1 MYSEA
6 AMSEGIEVVAGGGVT
21 SARGFVAG
29 AVRARMRP
37 DWDKLDV
44 ALLHSEAPCAAAG
57 VYTQCRVVAAPVVIT
72 RKHLADGA
80 AQAVIANSGCA
91 NAATGQQ
98 GTRDAVEMAQLAAAK
113 LALDPHEVI
122 VASTGVIG
130 TFMPMERMRHAVEAV
145 ELSSG
150 GGLPFAQG
158 IMTTDTQPKQSA
170 VRLGEYTLG
179 GAAKGAGMI
188 HPDLALSPAEG
199 PALSEAEG
207 MATMLAFLTTDA
219 PVAAPFLSKAL
230 NEAVGV
236 SFNMI
241 DVDSDTS
248 TNDMV
253 VVLANGLAG
262 GREIADGHPMAAP
275 FASALTHV
283 CTDLAKAI
291 VADAEGG
298 TKVIVATVVGAASP
312 EDARLAAREVVRSL
326 AVKTAVYGH
335 DPNWG
340 RVLAAVG
347 NSGCRME
354 EAKTGLWL
362 VDAEGHE
369 LCLLKDGSPRPL
381 AEGEAK
387 PYFEALEVR
396 FRVDIGL
403 GEHTATAWGS
413 DLTEEYVRLN
423 SLYTT

>member
-6 AMSEGIEVVAGGGVT
+6 AMSEGIEAVAEGGVT

-44 ALLHSEAPCAAAG
+44 ALLYSEAPCTAAG
-57 VYTQCRVVAAPVVIT
+57 VYTQCNVVAAPVVIS
-72 RKHLADGA
+72 RKHLADGG
-80 AQAVIANSGCA
+80 AQAVIGNSGCA
-91 NAATGQQ
+91 NAATGEE
-98 GTRDAVEMAQLAAAK
+98 GARDAVEMAQLAATK
-113 LALDPHEVI
+113 LGLDPHAVV

-130 TFMPMERMRHAVEAV
+130 TFLPMERMRHGIEAV
-145 ELSSG
+145 ELSAG
-150 GGLPFAQG
+150 GGLAFAQG
-158 IMTTDTQPKQSA
+158 IMTTDTRPKPSA
-170 VRLGEYTLG
+170 VRFGEYTLG
-179 GAAKGAGMI
+179 GACKGAGMI
-188 HPDLALSPAEG
+188 HPN
-199 PALSEAEG
+199 
-207 MATMLAFLTTDA
+207 MATMLAFLTSDA
-219 PVAAPFLSKAL
+219 PVSAPFLSRVLK
-230 NEAVGV
+230 EAVDV

-262 GREIADGHPMAAP
+262 GGEIGEGHRAAP
-275 FASALTHV
+275 LFASALTQV

-298 TKVIVATVVGAASP
+298 TKVIETTVVGAALP
-312 EDARLAAREVVRSL
+312 QDARLAAREVVRSL

-362 VDAEGHE
+362 VDAEGRE
-369 LCLLKDGSPRPL
+369 LCLLKDGSPQPFE
-381 AEGEAK
+381 EGKAK
-387 PYFEALEVR
+387 PYFEAPEVR
-396 FRVDIGL
+396 FRVDLGL
-403 GEHTATAWGS
+403 GEQAATAWGS

>member
-1 MYSEA
+1 MK
-6 AMSEGIEVVAGGGVT
+6 EGIEVVADGGVA
-21 SARGFVAG
+21 SAKGFVAG
-29 AVRARMRP
+29 AVRARIRP

-44 ALLHSEAPCAAAG
+44 ALLYSEAPCTAAG
-57 VYTQCRVVAAPVVIT
+57 VYTQCNVVAAPVVIT

-91 NAATGQQ
+91 NAATGEQ
-98 GTRDAVEMAQLAAAK
+98 GARDAVEMAQLAAAK
-113 LALDPHEVI
+113 LGLDPHAVV

-130 TFMPMERMRHAVEAV
+130 TFLSMERMRHGVEAV
-145 ELSSG
+145 ELSVG
-150 GGLPFAQG
+150 GGLAFAQG
-158 IMTTDTQPKQSA
+158 IMTTDTRPKQSA
-170 VRLGEYTLG
+170 VKFGEYTLG
-179 GAAKGAGMI
+179 GTTKGAGMI
-188 HPDLALSPAEG
+188 HPN
-199 PALSEAEG
+199 
-207 MATMLAFLTTDA
+207 MATTLTFLTTDA
-219 PVAAPFLSKAL
+219 PVAAPFLSRMLK
-230 NEAVGV
+230 EAVDV

-253 VVLANGLAG
+253 VVLANGVAG
-262 GREIADGHPMAAP
+262 GEEIKDDGDPLAQPLAA
-275 FASALTHV
+275 ALTHV
-283 CTDLAKAI
+283 CTELAKAI

-298 TKVIVATVVGAASP
+298 TKVIETTVVGAASP
-312 EDARLAAREVVRSL
+312 EEARLAAREVVRSL

-354 EAKTGLWL
+354 EAKTSLWL
-362 VDAEGHE
+362 VDAQGHE
-369 LCLLKDGSPRPL
+369 LCLLKQGSPQPL

-396 FRVDIGL
+396 FRVDLGV
-403 GEHTATAWGS
+403 GEHTAMAWGS

>member
-6 AMSEGIEVVAGGGVT
+6 AMSEGIEAVAEGGLT

-29 AVRARMRP
+29 AVRARIRP

-44 ALLHSEAPCAAAG
+44 AMLYSEAPCAAAG
-57 VYTQCRVVAAPVVIT
+57 VYTQCNVVAAPVVIT
-72 RKHLADGA
+72 RKHLAGGA

-91 NAATGQQ
+91 NAATGEQ

-113 LALDPHEVI
+113 LGLDPHAVV

-130 TFMPMERMRHAVEAV
+130 TFLPMERMRHGIEAV
-145 ELSSG
+145 ELSAP
-150 GGLPFAQG
+150 GGLAFAQG
-158 IMTTDTQPKQSA
+158 IMTTDTRPKQSA
-170 VRLGEYTLG
+170 VRFGEYTLG
-179 GAAKGAGMI
+179 GACKGAGMI
-188 HPDLALSPAEG
+188 HPN
-199 PALSEAEG
+199 

-219 PVAAPFLSKAL
+219 PVAATFLSRAL
-230 NEAVGV
+230 KEAVGV

-253 VVLANGLAG
+253 VVLA
-262 GREIADGHPMAAP
+262 
-275 FASALTHV
+275 
-283 CTDLAKAI
+283 
-291 VADAEGG
+291 
-298 TKVIVATVVGAASP
+298 
-312 EDARLAAREVVRSL
+312 
-326 AVKTAVYGH
+326 
-335 DPNWG
+335 
-340 RVLAAVG
+340 AVG

-362 VDAEGHE
+362 VDVEGRE
-369 LCLLKDGSPRPL
+369 LCLLKDGSPQPME
-381 AEGEAK
+381 EGQAK
-387 PYFEALEVR
+387 PWFEAREVR
-396 FRVDIGL
+396 FRVELGL

>member
-1 MYSEA
+1 
-6 AMSEGIEVVAGGGVT
+6 MSEGIEVVAEGGVA

-29 AVRARMRP
+29 AVRARIRP

-44 ALLHSEAPCAAAG
+44 ALLYSEAPCTAAG
-57 VYTQCRVVAAPVVIT
+57 VYTSCNVVAAPLVIT
-72 RKHLADGA
+72 RKHLAGGR
-80 AQAVIANSGCA
+80 AQAVVANSGCA
-91 NAATGQQ
+91 NAATGEQ
-98 GTRDAVEMAQLAAAK
+98 GRSDAVETAQLAGEK
-113 LALDPHEVI
+113 LGLDPHDVV

-130 TFMPMERMRHAVEAV
+130 TFLPMERLRHGIESV

-150 GGLPFAQG
+150 GGPAFAQA
-158 IMTTDTQPKQSA
+158 IMTTDTRPKQSA
-170 VRLGEYTLG
+170 VRFGAYTLG
-179 GAAKGAGMI
+179 GACKGAGMI
-188 HPDLALSPAEG
+188 HPNLALSG
-199 PALSEAEG
+199 AEG

-219 PVAAPFLSKAL
+219 PVAAPFLASAL
-230 NEAVGV
+230 KEAVDV

-262 GREIADGHPMAAP
+262 GEPIDDGQPLASL

-283 CTDLAKAI
+283 CTDLARAI

-298 TKVIVATVVGAASP
+298 TKVIEATVAGAASP
-312 EDARLAAREVVRSL
+312 QDARLAAREVVRSL

-347 NSGCRME
+347 NSGCRMA
-354 EAKTGLWL
+354 EAKTALWL
-362 VDAEGHE
+362 VGADGRE
-369 LCLLKDGSPRPL
+369 LCLFRDGAPQPL

-387 PYFEALEVR
+387 PLFEAKEVR
-396 FRVDIGL
+396 FRIDLGL
-403 GEHTATAWGS
+403 GEHTAIAWGS

>member
-6 AMSEGIEVVAGGGVT
+6 AMSEGIEAVAEGGVT

-44 ALLHSEAPCAAAG
+44 ALLYSEAPCTAAG
-57 VYTQCRVVAAPVVIT
+57 VYTQCNVVAAPVVIT

-91 NAATGQQ
+91 NAATGEQ

-113 LALDPHEVI
+113 LGLDPHAVV

-130 TFMPMERMRHAVEAV
+130 TFLPMERMRHGIEAV
-145 ELSSG
+145 ELSAP
-150 GGLPFAQG
+150 GGLAFAQG
-158 IMTTDTQPKQSA
+158 IMTTDTRPKQSA
-170 VRLGEYTLG
+170 VRFGEYTLG
-179 GAAKGAGMI
+179 GACKGAGMI
-188 HPDLALSPAEG
+188 HPN
-199 PALSEAEG
+199 

-219 PVAAPFLSKAL
+219 PVAATFLSRAL
-230 NEAVGV
+230 KEAVDV

-253 VVLANGLAG
+253 VVLANGQAG
-262 GREIADGHPMAAP
+262 GGEIGEGHPVASV

-298 TKVIVATVVGAASP
+298 TKVIETTVVGAASV

-362 VDAEGHE
+362 VDAEGRE
-369 LCLLKDGSPRPL
+369 LCLLKDGSPQPME
-381 AEGEAK
+381 EGQAK
-387 PYFEALEVR
+387 PWFEAREVR
-396 FRVDIGL
+396 FRVELGL

>member
-1 MYSEA
+1 VYSEA
-6 AMSEGIEVVAGGGVT
+6 AMSEGIEEVAEGGVT
-21 SARGFVAG
+21 SAKGFVAG

-37 DWDKLDV
+37 NWDKLDV
-44 ALLHSEAPCAAAG
+44 ALLYSEAPCVATG
-57 VYTQCRVVAAPVVIT
+57 VYTQCNVVAAPVVIT
-72 RKHLADGA
+72 RKHLADGR
-80 AQAVIANSGCA
+80 AQAVIGSSGCA
-91 NAATGQQ
+91 NAATGER
-98 GTRDAVEMAQLAAAK
+98 GARDAVEMAQLAAARVG
-113 LALDPHEVI
+113 LDPHQVV

-130 TFMPMERMRHAVEAV
+130 TFLPMERMRHGIEAI
-145 ELSSG
+145 ELSAG
-150 GGLPFAQG
+150 GGLAFAQG
-158 IMTTDTQPKQSA
+158 IMTTDTRPKQSA
-170 VRLGEYTLG
+170 VRFGEYVVG
-179 GAAKGAGMI
+179 GACKGAGMI
-188 HPDLALSPAEG
+188 HPN
-199 PALSEAEG
+199 

-219 PVAAPFLSKAL
+219 PVAAPFLSRAL
-230 NEAVGV
+230 KEAVDV

-262 GREIADGHPMAAP
+262 GDEIGDGHALAGP
-275 FASALTHV
+275 FASALTRV

-298 TKVIVATVVGAASP
+298 TKVVEATVVGAAST
-312 EDARLAAREVVRSL
+312 EDARRAAREVVRSL

-354 EAKTGLWL
+354 EAKTTLWL
-362 VDAEGHE
+362 VDAQGGE
-369 LCLLKDGSPRPL
+369 LCLLKDGSPQPL
-381 AEGEAK
+381 DEGKAK
-387 PYFEALEVR
+387 RYFEATEVR
-396 FRVDIGL
+396 FRVDLGL
-403 GEHTATAWGS
+403 GDDTAMAWGS

>member
-1 MYSEA
+1 
-6 AMSEGIEVVAGGGVT
+6 
-21 SARGFVAG
+21 
-29 AVRARMRP
+29 MRT

-44 ALLHSEAPCAAAG
+44 ALLYSEAPCTAAG
-57 VYTQCRVVAAPVVIT
+57 VYTQCKVVAAPVVIT
-72 RKHLADGA
+72 RKHLADEV

-91 NAATGQQ
+91 NAATGEQ
-98 GTRDAVEMAQLAAAK
+98 GMRDAVEMAQIAAGR
-113 LALDPHEVI
+113 LGLDPHQVV

-130 TFMPMERMRHAVEAV
+130 TFLSMERMRHGVEAI
-145 ELSSG
+145 ELSSS
-150 GGLPFAQG
+150 GGLAFAQG
-158 IMTTDTQPKQSA
+158 IMTTDTRPKQSA
-170 VRLGEYTLG
+170 VKFGEYTLG
-179 GAAKGAGMI
+179 GATKGAGMI
-188 HPDLALSPAEG
+188 HPN
-199 PALSEAEG
+199 
-207 MATMLAFLTTDA
+207 MATTLTFLTTDA
-219 PVAAPFLSKAL
+219 PLAAPFLSRTLK
-230 NEAVGV
+230 EAVDV

-262 GREIADGHPMAAP
+262 GEEINDDHPLAPP

-298 TKVIVATVVGAASP
+298 TRVIETTVVGAASP

-347 NSGCRME
+347 NSGCRMA
-354 EAKTGLWL
+354 EAKTSLWL
-362 VDAEGHE
+362 VDAQGHE
-369 LCLLKDGSPRPL
+369 LCLLKQGSPQPL

-396 FRVDIGL
+396 FRVDLGL
-403 GEHTATAWGS
+403 GDDTATAWGS

>member
-1 MYSEA
+1 
-6 AMSEGIEVVAGGGVT
+6 V
-21 SARGFVAG
+21 
-29 AVRARMRP
+29 
-37 DWDKLDV
+37 
-44 ALLHSEAPCAAAG
+44 
-57 VYTQCRVVAAPVVIT
+57 
-72 RKHLADGA
+72 
-80 AQAVIANSGCA
+80 
-91 NAATGQQ
+91 
-98 GTRDAVEMAQLAAAK
+98 
-113 LALDPHEVI
+113 

-130 TFMPMERMRHAVEAV
+130 TFLPMERMRHGIDAV
-145 ELSSG
+145 ELSAP
-150 GGLPFAQG
+150 GGLAFAQG
-158 IMTTDTQPKQSA
+158 IMTTDTRPKQSA
-170 VRLGEYTLG
+170 VRFGEYTLG
-179 GAAKGAGMI
+179 GACKGAGMI
-188 HPDLALSPAEG
+188 HPNLALSPV
-199 PALSEAEG
+199 EG

-219 PVAAPFLSKAL
+219 PVAATFLSRAL
-230 NEAVGV
+230 KEAVDV

-253 VVLANGLAG
+253 VVLANGQAG
-262 GREIADGHPMAAP
+262 GEEIGEGHPGAP
-275 FASALTHV
+275 LFASALTHV

-298 TKVIVATVVGAASP
+298 TKVIETTVVGAASA

-362 VDAEGHE
+362 VDAEGRE
-369 LCLLKDGSPRPL
+369 LCLLKDGSPQPIE
-381 AEGEAK
+381 EGRAK
-387 PYFEALEVR
+387 PWFEAHEVR
-396 FRVDIGL
+396 FRVDLGL
-403 GEHTATAWGS
+403 GDHTATAWGS